1 MEEEGGMM
9 AATTP
14 RVISMQSPPLALGF
28 TLSQPTA
35 EVRVKRQAEET
46 TKKEESFEKEL
57 CKDKDAGEWFR
68 LVAGEGDNC
77 RDVIQ
82 CTSSGLQA
90 IRCPAGLYFDIEKQ
104 TCDWKD
110 AVKNCK
116 FKNKERKVKPLL
128 ITDEPLCQDGFLA
141 CGDGNCIERGLF
153 CNGEKDCTDGSD
165 ENSCDPIRGN
175 SGRWPMMQAP
185 QDGDPNC
192 SSPQVS
198 KFLVAT
204 LVVAKRV
211 DRGGNLSTTHDIV
224 TVHAVVAGGPAD
236 TAHETAGAGL
246 APASR
251 PGARASR
258 SDIESD
264 PNRAPP
270 CDPSVCVLPDCF
282 CSEDGTTIPGD
293 LPAKDVPMMITIT
306 FDDAINNNNIDLYK
320 EIFNGKRKNP
330 NGCDIKATYFV
341 SHKYTNYSA
350 VQETSRKGHEIAVHS
365 ITHND
370 EERFWSNATVDDWA
384 KEMAGMRIIIE
395 KYANITDN
403 SVVGVRAPYLRVGG
417 NNQFTMMEEQ
427 AFLYDS
433 TITAPL
439 SNPPL
444 WPYTMYFRMPHRCH
458 GNLQSCPTRSHAVWE
473 MVMNELDRR
482 EDPTNDEYLPG
493 CAMVDSCSNILTGDQ
508 FYNFLN
514 HNFDRHYDQN
524 RAPLGLYFHAAW
536 LKNNPEF
543 LDAFL
548 YWIDEVLANHNDVY
562 FVTMTQVIQW
572 IQNPRTVSEVKNF
585 EPWREKCV
593 VDGQPACWV
602 PHSCKLTSKEVPGET
617 INLQTCVRCPNNYP
631 WVNDPTGDGFF

>member
-1 MEEEGGMM
+1 
-9 AATTP
+9 
-14 RVISMQSPPLALGF
+14 
-28 TLSQPTA
+28 
-35 EVRVKRQAEET
+35 
-46 TKKEESFEKEL
+46 
-57 CKDKDAGEWFR
+57 
-68 LVAGEGDNC
+68 
-77 RDVIQ
+77 
-82 CTSSGLQA
+82 
-90 IRCPAGLYFDIEKQ
+90 
-104 TCDWKD
+104 
-110 AVKNCK
+110 
-116 FKNKERKVKPLL
+116 
-128 ITDEPLCQDGFLA
+128 
-141 CGDGNCIERGLF
+141 
-153 CNGEKDCTDGSD
+153 
-165 ENSCDPIRGN
+165 
-175 SGRWPMMQAP
+175 
-185 QDGDPNC
+185 
-192 SSPQVS
+192 
-198 KFLVAT
+198 
-204 LVVAKRV
+204 
-211 DRGGNLSTTHDIV
+211 
-224 TVHAVVAGGPAD
+224 
-236 TAHETAGAGL
+236 
-246 APASR
+246 
-251 PGARASR
+251 
-258 SDIESD
+258 
-264 PNRAPP
+264 
-270 CDPSVCVLPDCF
+270 
-282 CSEDGTTIPGD
+282 
-293 LPAKDVPMMITIT
+293 MMITIT

-330 NGCDIKATYFV
+330 NGCDIKATYFI

-350 VQETSRKGHEIAVHS
+350 VAETHRKGHEIAVHS
-365 ITHND
+365 ITKSHND
-370 EERFWSNATVDDWA
+370 DERFWSNATVDDWA

-395 KYANITDN
+395 KFANLTDN

-482 EDPTNDEYLPG
+482 EDPNNDEYLPG

-514 HNFDRHYDQN
+514 HNFDRHYEQN

-543 LDAFL
+543 LDAFV
-548 YWIDEVLANHNDVY
+548 YWIDEVLSNHNDVY

-585 EPWREKCV
+585 EPWREKCAV
-593 VDGQPACWV
+593 EGKPACWV
-602 PHSCKLTSKEVPGET
+602 PSSCKLTSKEVPGET